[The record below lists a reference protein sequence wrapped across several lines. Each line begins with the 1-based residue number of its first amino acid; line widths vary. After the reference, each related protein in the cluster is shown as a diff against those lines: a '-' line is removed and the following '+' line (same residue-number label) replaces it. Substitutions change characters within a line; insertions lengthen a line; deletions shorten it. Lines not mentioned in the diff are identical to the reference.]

1 MGKGSDNR
9 LNFHQIRSLQ
19 EIKLFLACISVYSTT
34 PIRTAGGQRS
44 KKNYMHVLDS
54 IDIRI
59 LQLLQH
65 DARLTNK
72 EIADKLGKSVTPV
85 YERIRRLEEEGFI
98 ARYVAL
104 LNKDLIGKHLVAFTT
119 VQLKEHSLVA
129 LKGFEKEVIKFPEV
143 MECYQLTGQFDFLL
157 KTAIK
162 DMVEYNDFLM
172 NRLATLAN
180 IGSVQSYF
188 VLSEGKVETAYA
200 LEVGG
205 GKKKR

>member
-1 MGKGSDNR
+1 
-9 LNFHQIRSLQ
+9 
-19 EIKLFLACISVYSTT
+19 
-34 PIRTAGGQRS
+34 
-44 KKNYMHVLDS
+44 MHSLDS
-54 IDIRI
+54 TDISI

-85 YERIRRLEEEGFI
+85 YERIRKLEEEGYI

-157 KTAIK
+157 KTAIR
-162 DMVEYNDFLM
+162 DMVEYNDF
-172 NRLATLAN
+172 
-180 IGSVQSYF
+180 
-188 VLSEGKVETAYA
+188 
-200 LEVGG
+200 
-205 GKKKR
+205 

>member
-1 MGKGSDNR
+1 
-9 LNFHQIRSLQ
+9 
-19 EIKLFLACISVYSTT
+19 
-34 PIRTAGGQRS
+34 
-44 KKNYMHVLDS
+44 MHALDS

-72 EIADKLGKSVTPV
+72 EIADKLGKTLTPV

-119 VQLKEHSLVA
+119 VQLKEHSLTA

-172 NRLATLAN
+172 HRLATLAN
-180 IGSVQSYF
+180 IGGVQTFF
-188 VLSEGKVETAYA
+188 VLNEGKVETAYA
-200 LEVGG
+200 LEIPGG
-205 GKKKR
+205 GKKKK

>member
-1 MGKGSDNR
+1 M
-9 LNFHQIRSLQ
+9 
-19 EIKLFLACISVYSTT
+19 YT
-34 PIRTAGGQRS
+34 PDP
-44 KKNYMHVLDS
+44 V
-54 IDIRI
+54 DIHI

-85 YERIRRLEEEGFI
+85 YDRIKRLEEEGFI

-104 LNKDLIGKHLVAFTT
+104 LNKDLIGKPLVAFTT
-119 VQLKEHSLVA
+119 VQLKEHSSVA
-129 LKGFEKEVIKFPEV
+129 LKGFEREVVRFGEV
-143 MECYQLTGQFDFLL
+143 MECYQLTGLFDFLL

-172 NRLATLAN
+172 NRLATLPN
-180 IGSVQSYF
+180 IGAVQTHF

-200 LEVGG
+200 LETPG
-205 GKKKR
+205 GKKKSTVKRKNLQG